1 MKLILFG
8 ASVFY
13 LLGLKLTSQIHVNQ
27 PLLSKPA
34 AVESKSFQ
42 ENKVQNDKKIIK
54 PEITVKDTT
63 ISAGKGNQAVHQ
75 IDQKNIKSPIQK
87 KGTV

>member
-34 AVESKSFQ
+34 AIESKSFQ
-42 ENKVQNDKKIIK
+42 ENKAKNDEKIAK

-63 ISAGKGNQAVHQ
+63 ISAGKANQAVHK
-75 IDQKNIKSPIQK
+75 IDQKNIKSPITK
-87 KGTV
+87 KGAV